1 MCAPG
6 KKRLPLSSSVVY
18 LVGGLGELMRKP
30 KTPLEKIKKL
40 LEKLEALHEKEN
52 EIVERINEIADEDDE

>member
-1 MCAPG
+1 MYGPG

-18 LVGGLGELMRKP
+18 LVGGLGEIMRKP

-52 EIVERINEIADEDDE
+52 EIVEQINEIIEENDE